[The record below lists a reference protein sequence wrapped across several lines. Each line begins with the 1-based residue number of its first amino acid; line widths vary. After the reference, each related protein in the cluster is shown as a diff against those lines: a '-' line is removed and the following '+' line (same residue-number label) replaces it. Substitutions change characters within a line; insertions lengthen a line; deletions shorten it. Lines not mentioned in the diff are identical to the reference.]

1 MSQITN
7 LKWNLLIHGLKAAR
21 DAGYIDFPWKRGVP
35 LLNKERHFTFRL
47 SGTEIGTVTIS
58 PRPNVPE
65 RVNLVV
71 TTEGMRASCMVANV
85 GGLFAIADERLSKR
99 VRLIDLP
106 DSLYALTQEEP
117 SMDLIY
123 E

>member
-7 LKWNLLIHGLKAAR
+7 LKWNLLIRGLKAAR

-35 LLNKERHFTFRL
+35 LLEGPRHFRFRL
-47 SGTEIGTVTIS
+47 SGTETGTVTIS
-58 PRPNVPE
+58 PRPYVPE
-65 RVNLVV
+65 RANLVV
-71 TTEGMRASCMVANV
+71 TTDGLKASCIVANV
-85 GGLFAIADERLSKR
+85 GGIFAISEERLSKR
-99 VRLIDLP
+99 MKLMDLP
-106 DSLYALTQEEP
+106 DSLYALTQKEP